1 MQGQCGRI
9 RENADFGDGMGRGET
24 SVFELGRLLLY
35 H

>member
-9 RENADFGDGMGRGET
+9 RENVDFGDGMGRGERG
-24 SVFELGRLLLY
+24 VFELGRLLLC